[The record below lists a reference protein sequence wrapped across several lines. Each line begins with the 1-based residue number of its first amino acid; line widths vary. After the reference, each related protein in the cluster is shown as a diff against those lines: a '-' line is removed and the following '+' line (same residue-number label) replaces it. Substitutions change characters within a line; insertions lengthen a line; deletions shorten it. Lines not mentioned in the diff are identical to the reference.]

1 MYARVSGN
9 EVQEIIKSPKTLTV
23 NGVTHPRNIFTSWGA
38 DELQAIGILPYRE
51 ETVNNRYYWSGNVTY
66 TITPTEVVGSYA
78 EIDRDIDQLKEGML
92 AQVKATA
99 SSLLTPSDWMVI
111 RAADGGTAVD
121 SATSDYRAAVR
132 TTSNTKEVEINAI
145 TTLAGIIAYENHP
158 VVETRKVKHTAED
171 GTETYGPE
179 TEDFDRNVSK
189 VNSYEWPIDPAAEID
204 PAFVSIADK

>member
-1 MYARVSGN
+1 MWYFN
-9 EVQEIIKSPKTLTV
+9 NNIIKTPRSLTV
-23 NGVTHPRNIFTSWGA
+23 GDITYPAQIFKDADKLSELGV
-38 DELQAIGILPYRE
+38 LPYTE
-51 ETVNNRYYWSGNVTY
+51 EKVNSKYYWSGELTVTTDNTGATGTY
-66 TITPTEVVGSYA
+66 GEIARDVDSLKANMLA
-78 EIDRDIDQLKEGML
+78 EIKSQ
-92 AQVKATA
+92 A
-99 SSLLTPSDWMVI
+99 SSRLNPTDWMTI